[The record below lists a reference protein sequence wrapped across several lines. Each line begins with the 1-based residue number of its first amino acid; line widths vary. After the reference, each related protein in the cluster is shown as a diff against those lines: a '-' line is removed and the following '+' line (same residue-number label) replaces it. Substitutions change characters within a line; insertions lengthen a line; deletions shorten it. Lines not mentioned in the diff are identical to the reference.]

1 MQVSYKHFWAPKQCI
16 PFPNPTLHTNHH
28 CFSLLHLPFFQTPKP
43 NQTNTQ
49 TNTKELKKTL
59 HQQLNQDT
67 VFLVDKFL
75 TQLIVAYNIYIYY
88 IWYLSQNVDY
98 MFCELEHGTLAF
110 VFRGKEG
117 EGEKRKE
124 KKRKFLGEITHNTT
138 SPPKC

>member
-75 TQLIVAYNIYIYY
+75 TQPIVAYNIYILYM
-88 IWYLSQNVDY
+88 ISITKRGLHVLWIGTRNLSICFPWQR
-98 MFCELEHGTLAF
+98 
-110 VFRGKEG
+110 RGRRE
-117 EGEKRKE
+117 EKRKE
-124 KKRKFLGEITHNTT
+124 KKIFGRDHTQYNL
-138 SPPKC
+138 SP